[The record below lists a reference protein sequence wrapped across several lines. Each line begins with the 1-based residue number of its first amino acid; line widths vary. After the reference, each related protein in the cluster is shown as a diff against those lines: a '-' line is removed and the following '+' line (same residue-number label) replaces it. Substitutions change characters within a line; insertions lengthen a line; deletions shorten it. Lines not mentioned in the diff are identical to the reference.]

1 MHVNLAVVIQMEI
14 TWFGHSLFRIVDSR
28 GRIVVC
34 DPFDESIGYKKPKIK
49 ADVVL
54 ISHDHYDHNNARAI
68 QGNPAVIRGL
78 GLHRACGMEFKGI
91 LCHHDSQGGR
101 LRGEITVFCFSMDGI
116 RLCHLGDL
124 GHILS
129 KDEVREIGPVDVLFV
144 PVGGIFTLD
153 ARGANKVT
161 EQLNPRVVIP
171 MHYQT
176 RSLSFDLE
184 PVDRFLKGRQ
194 VEGPEKS
201 LSLTKEDLAGD
212 GVSTVLMDYIS
223 A

>member
-1 MHVNLAVVIQMEI
+1 MEI
-14 TWFGHSLFRIVDSR
+14 TWFGHSLFRIVDSV

-34 DPFDESIGYKKPKIK
+34 DPFDESVGYKKPKIK
-49 ADVVL
+49 ANVLL
-54 ISHDHYDHNNARAI
+54 ISHEHYDHNNARAI
-68 QGNPAVIRGL
+68 QGKPTVIRGP
-78 GLHRACGMEFKGI
+78 GLHRAAGLEFKGI
-91 LCHHDSQGGR
+91 PCHHDAQGGR
-101 LRGEITVFCFSMDGI
+101 LRGENTIFCFSMDGI

-129 KDEVREIGPVDVLFV
+129 QETVREIGPVDVLFV

-153 ARGANKVT
+153 ARGAH
-161 EQLNPRVVIP
+161 RVVDQLSPKIAIP

-184 PVDRFLKGRQ
+184 PVDRFLQGRA

-201 LSLTKEDLAGD
+201 LCLSRENLAGE
-212 GVSTVLMDYIS
+212 GVRTVLMDYIS